1 MYPMASS
8 RPASSP
14 SLQLLPASSRPARSR
29 LRSGVAPE
37 IALVGS
43 KSPAQP
49 ARELWLAI
57 HLSHFMFDALGTATA
72 ALRTS
77 IVERASRPGKQS
89 APLEQVP
96 PSPQH
101 SRQEPIAV
109 IDLERGGK
117 AVCDCNDVAAGM
129 GVAPGMAVN
138 SALALVPTLHTF
150 AREPR
155 REEELLHALAEWSLR
170 FTPRVSLEPPDAVLL
185 EVRGSLRL
193 FGGAR
198 RLGAQLHRQLIATGL
213 QHVLSL
219 TPTPLASLWIAR
231 AGESHSHDVVRNR
244 TELASRLVPLPLA
257 VTRWPERSR
266 EALATMGVRTVGE
279 CLRLPRDGFTRRF
292 EPRMRLELD
301 RALGSVADPRVPF
314 TVAERFVGRR
324 ELEPEI
330 AEADRLLWP
339 CDNLLEEL
347 CEFLQARTA
356 GIQSLEWR
364 LLHRDKRVTR
374 LRLGF
379 AEPVSTL
386 ARITSLLRERLDRLQ
401 LPEPVRAVR
410 LRSGPLVDVRGEAG
424 ELFAIDRRRVAA
436 AIPQLLE
443 RLRGRLAHEAVHGLA
458 CVPEHRPESAW
469 RPAEPAAALSPTTPT
484 SLSSSNS
491 TTPRNAAY
499 AVADQIATPL
509 GANSCEGLMAR
520 HPAPRPLWLLDTPQ
534 PWRDDSLEILEGPEC
549 IESGWWDGHDVAR
562 DYYVARTVHGA
573 RAWVFQNRRPGDPPG
588 WFLHGWFG

>member
-1 MYPMASS
+1 MATS
-8 RPASSP
+8 RPAFSRSFR
-14 SLQLLPASSRPARSR
+14 LLPASSPAVRSRQRGTTPELASARS
-29 LRSGVAPE
+29 
-37 IALVGS
+37 VGT
-43 KSPAQP
+43 AQP

-57 HLSHFMFDALGTATA
+57 HLPHFMFDALGEATA

-77 IVERASRPGKQS
+77 ILEKASRPREESRLLERSPEQS
-89 APLEQVP
+89 DRLP
-96 PSPQH
+96 
-101 SRQEPIAV
+101 RGPIAV

-117 AVCDCNDVAAGM
+117 AVCDCNDTAAEM

-138 SALALVPTLHTF
+138 SALALVPTLQTF

-155 REEELLHALAEWSLR
+155 REEELLQALAEWSLR
-170 FTPRVSLEPPDAVLL
+170 FTPRVSVEPPDAVLL

-198 RLGAQLHRQLIATGL
+198 RLGTHIHRQLIATGL
-213 QHVLSL
+213 QRVLSL

-231 AGESHSHDVVRNR
+231 AGEAQAHDVVRNR
-244 TELASRLVPLPLA
+244 TELASRLVPLSLT
-257 VTRWPERSR
+257 VTRWTERSR
-266 EALATMGVRTVGE
+266 ETLATMGVRTVGE

-314 TVAERFVGRR
+314 IAAERFVGRR

-339 CDNLLEEL
+339 CDSLLEEL
-347 CEFLQARTA
+347 CEFLKARTA

-386 ARITSLLRERLDRLQ
+386 ARISSLLRERLDRLQ

-410 LRSGPLVDVRGEAG
+410 LRSGTLVDVRGQAG

-469 RPAEPAAALSPTTPT
+469 RPSEPTVALSPAH
-484 SLSSSNS
+484 SASSSSNS
-491 TTPRNAAY
+491 AMLRDAAR
-499 AVADQIATPL
+499 AVADLIAPSFGSEL
-509 GANSCEGLMAR
+509 RENLMAR
-520 HPAPRPLWLLDTPQ
+520 RSVPRPLWLLDTPQ
-534 PWRDDSLEILEGPEC
+534 PWHDDCLEILEGPEC
-549 IESGWWDGHDVAR
+549 IESGWWDGQDVAR
-562 DYYVARTVHGA
+562 DYYVARTAHGA
-573 RAWVFQNRRPGDPPG
+573 WAWVFQNRRPGDPPG